1 MKFLVSA
8 RLDIEASIPEGEE
21 LFAHSRVAKGILLH
35 QVLHVHDRGGAWT
48 ALSAAFLV
56 EAEDEDHVE
65 LFLEGIEDV
74 FDWEVRTVRALGHLS
89 DVPSDADVFEAFAA
103 EEEEAII
110 EEEDEE
116 DDEDEDEED
125 DEDEEEADDE

>member
-8 RLDIEASIPEGEE
+8 RPVIEASIPEGEE

-35 QVLHVHDRGGAWT
+35 QVLRVHDRGGAWT

-74 FDWEVRTVRALGHLS
+74 DDWEVRSVKPLDGERL
-89 DVPSDADVFEAFAA
+89 ADVFEAFAA
-103 EEEEAII
+103 SEEEAII
-110 EEEDEE
+110 EEED
-116 DDEDEDEED
+116 DEDED
-125 DEDEEEADDE
+125 DEDEEDADDE